1 MLERL
6 VDHLDFVQKQMLAL
20 PIQDQSV
27 NSVGWVI
34 RNVEQSLCCAVDLH
48 KW

>member
-1 MLERL
+1 MLEHL
-6 VDHLDFVQKQMLAL
+6 VDHLDIVQKQMLTL

-27 NSVGWVI
+27 DSVGWVI
-34 RNVEQSLCCAVDLH
+34 WNVEQSLCCAVDLC

>member
-6 VDHLDFVQKQMLAL
+6 VDHLDIVQKQMLAL
-20 PIQDQSV
+20 PIQDQ
-27 NSVGWVI
+27 SVGWVI